1 MWPLHFAQGV
11 TKQWK
16 YSAARQF
23 ANCRVS
29 NQKQKH
35 NKRNSLSLHPQ
46 QEELLFFLRARE
58 WKRPPLLG
66 LAWAYVISHVPKA
79 QTTVCCETT
88 KMFCFSA
95 GDQQRSPKEEAQ
107 KWHLILPLKKN
118 PTNKQTNKQNP
129 DEKQGYLSL
138 NVLNTYKST
147 CTLRKSA
154 WACQPLHPGWKL
166 HWLSQRWKSV
176 PQVQPSIL

>member
-1 MWPLHFAQGV
+1 MDGIQHQSPSPLVQREEMLGQMTVPPSTPSASSVTSKYVVSVTKCDHFILLRGV

-16 YSAARQF
+16 YSAARHF

-46 QEELLFFLRARE
+46 QEELLFFLRARK

-79 QTTVCCETT
+79 RTTVSCEAT
-88 KMFCFSA
+88 KMFYFS
-95 GDQQRSPKEEAQ
+95 
-107 KWHLILPLKKN
+107 
-118 PTNKQTNKQNP
+118 
-129 DEKQGYLSL
+129 
-138 NVLNTYKST
+138 
-147 CTLRKSA
+147 
-154 WACQPLHPGWKL
+154 
-166 HWLSQRWKSV
+166 SQRLYFRHLCM
-176 PQVQPSIL
+176 QVISRGLPKRRLRNGI